1 MVAMVF
7 FLKRKKPRRI
17 ECGWGR
23 PFTHDKNNPTRN
35 FFIFCGN
42 CVSWSPSPDRVR
54 STSFES
60 DTCYHLAVVQPL
72 GSRTRGVPYNRSIS
86 QSQELVHRPLA
97 LLREKE
103 QMVLYIGTR
112 EDGLYVYIGN
122 VFICIHSLF
131 FLCVCRG
138 GDALQTVCDFCVDS
152 NRRCWALSWRLLTNG
167 FTLQLDRPTRET
179 TGVLPPVLFA

>member
-1 MVAMVF
+1 MRLGSSVHTRQEQSYQKLF
-7 FLKRKKPRRI
+7 F
-17 ECGWGR
+17 
-23 PFTHDKNNPTRN
+23 F
-35 FFIFCGN
+35 FCGN

-131 FLCVCRG
+131 FVCVCAEEEMRHKLCVIFMWIAT
-138 GDALQTVCDFCVDS
+138 GDVELF
-152 NRRCWALSWRLLTNG
+152 
-167 FTLQLDRPTRET
+167 REDC
-179 TGVLPPVLFA
+179 